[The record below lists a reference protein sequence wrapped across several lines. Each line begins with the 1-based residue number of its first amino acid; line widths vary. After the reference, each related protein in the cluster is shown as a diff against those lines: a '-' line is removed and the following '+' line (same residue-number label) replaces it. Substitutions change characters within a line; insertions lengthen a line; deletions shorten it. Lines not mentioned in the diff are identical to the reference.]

1 MESVNNE
8 KGKIMNK
15 YEWYTEYDWYI
26 SDLLRYARSY
36 YLEVIQEFSEDQ
48 SNIIINNFDLFL
60 SKWSKFY

>member
-15 YEWYTEYDWYI
+15 YDWHTEYDWYI

-36 YLEVIQEFSEDQ
+36 YLEVTQEFSEDQ
-48 SNIIINNFDLFL
+48 SNIIINNFNLFI
-60 SKWSKFY
+60 